1 MSNSGSIG
9 WLLQRV
15 SGALLFVLLVTH
27 FVLMHFLGPEKRL
40 YADVA
45 RRFAN
50 PLWKTFDLAFL
61 ALALSHGWYG
71 VWGVVQDYVR
81 NGAVRILA
89 LVLIVTA
96 ALALFSIGIVTILSF
111 QAV

>member
-1 MSNSGSIG
+1 MRSTGSVG

-15 SGALLFVLLVTH
+15 SGVFLFVLLVTH
-27 FVLMHFLGPEKRL
+27 FALMHYLGPEKRL

-50 PLWKTFDLAFL
+50 PLWKTFDLVFL

-71 VWGVVQDYVR
+71 VWGIAQDYVR
-81 NGAVRILA
+81 NGTARVAA
-89 LVLIVTA
+89 LVLIVTS
-96 ALALFSIGIVTILSF
+96 ALVLGSIGIVTVLTF
-111 QAV
+111 RAV

>member
-1 MSNSGSIG
+1 MGKTGSTG
-9 WLLQRV
+9 WLLQRL
-15 SGALLFVLLVTH
+15 SGVLLFVLLVTH
-27 FVLMHFLGPEKRL
+27 FVLMHYMGPEKRL

-50 PLWKTFDLAFL
+50 PLWKTFDLVFL
-61 ALALSHGWYG
+61 TLALSHGWYG
-71 VWGVVQDYVR
+71 VWGIVQDYVR
-81 NGAVRILA
+81 NGTARILA

-96 ALALFSIGIVTILSF
+96 GLALFSIGIVTVLTF